1 MIKTL
6 NKVGIEGMHFNVIKV
21 MYDKHT
27 AKIILS
33 GEKLKAILQK
43 SGARQRCPLLPLLL
57 NVEVLAREIR
67 KEEEIKDTQ
76 IRKEEVKLSLYFD
89 DMILYIED
97 PKDSTKNTIRNNK
110 IVKLQVT
117 KSTYKNLL
125 CFYMLTMS

>member
-1 MIKTL
+1 
-6 NKVGIEGMHFNVIKV
+6 MHFNVIKV

-76 IRKEEVKLSLYFD
+76 IGKEEVKLSLYLD